1 MICWHLDLNG
11 LLLCDDREQF
21 SQPSAGQLPSE
32 FGKFFGGIFLAI
44 ATDPVSD
51 PLHGKNR
58 LAAAHK
64 INGAD
69 RQPMIKSR
77 PEQ

>member
-1 MICWHLDLNG
+1 M
-11 LLLCDDREQF
+11 LLGDDRAQF
-21 SQPSAGQLPSE
+21 SQPSAGQLAPE
-32 FGKFFGGIFLAI
+32 FGKFFGGIFVTV

-58 LAAAHK
+58 LAAPHK
-64 INGAD
+64 INGAG
-69 RQPMIKSR
+69 PETMIKSR